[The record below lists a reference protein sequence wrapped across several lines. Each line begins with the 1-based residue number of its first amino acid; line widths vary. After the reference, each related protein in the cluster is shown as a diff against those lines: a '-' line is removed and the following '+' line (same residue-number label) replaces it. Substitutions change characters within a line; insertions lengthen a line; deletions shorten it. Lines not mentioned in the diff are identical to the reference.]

1 MEHLISFRWIVFTV
15 LFEIS
20 HGQKLRALCKYLVSN
35 IEVFSRIFYAPVYVQ
50 SAQRTWKMDRLD
62 FVFQFDILF
71 DVPREFKCGDHCHH
85 QAHYSWKLQCWKI
98 RSRQLLAIGLLV
110 ILGVY
115 HFYFIRSIPM
125 D

>member
-1 MEHLISFRWIVFTV
+1 MEHLISVSWIVFTV

-20 HGQKLRALCKYLVSN
+20 HGQKLRTLCKYLVSN

-50 SAQRTWKMDRLD
+50 SSQRTREMDRLD

-71 DVPREFKCGDHCHH
+71 DVPREFKCGNDCHH
-85 QAHYSWKLQCWKI
+85 QAHHSWKLQCWKI

-110 ILGVY
+110 ILGVH
-115 HFYFIRSIPM
+115 HFYIVRSIPM